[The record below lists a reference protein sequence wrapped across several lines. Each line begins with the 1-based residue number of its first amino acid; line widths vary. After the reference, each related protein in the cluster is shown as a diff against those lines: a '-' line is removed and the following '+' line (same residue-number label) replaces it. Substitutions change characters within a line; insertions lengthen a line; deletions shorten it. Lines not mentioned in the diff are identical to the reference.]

1 MDKQRY
7 LEVTKKICS
16 LFPLGKKE
24 PAKGYCYV
32 MSSDLL
38 WVIMNPKYVTARVIA
53 SEEGCPVIAVNNK
66 KEKFRERIAKEY
78 GFDTKSLG
86 DIGVSRTIL
95 CLLKAFIFMLRV
107 KPQKLEKVKIDG
119 ILVGDLICDTII
131 RRNLKVYTINS
142 ILNIHSFKVILKAHL
157 MIELCHKLFGKY
169 KPRYLIAQDWVYLE
183 AIYTRMGKYYGADVI
198 MLTTGKPSHVIKSN
212 AKENRLFFSVS
223 YYDVLQPLIA
233 NPDTNWKI
241 SADQMLEDLFKG
253 KGDWNVANAYEN
265 KIVASRKTVLSKI
278 GIHNEKKNIVIMSHV
293 FSDDPHCTE
302 KMLYRDYYTWL
313 TETLKL
319 TKGIDEVNWIL
330 KPHPGRASYQ
340 EDGVVE
346 ELYQK
351 YKHSS
356 LYWMPDEFSTLV
368 LREIADVIVTVS
380 GSAGYELS
388 CLGIPVVCTGR
399 PFYSYFG
406 YTINP
411 QTVDEY
417 KKILQ
422 SINKIEKLDEN
433 KIEIAKLVF
442 YAYNKCFSLEDTF
455 AKESWEIHDSYH
467 RDYDIALAN
476 HNYLRLLEK
485 TLYKENFGNIY
496 DVRYAKDLIHL

>member
-1 MDKQRY
+1 
-7 LEVTKKICS
+7 
-16 LFPLGKKE
+16 
-24 PAKGYCYV
+24 
-32 MSSDLL
+32 
-38 WVIMNPKYVTARVIA
+38 
-53 SEEGCPVIAVNNK
+53 
-66 KEKFRERIAKEY
+66 
-78 GFDTKSLG
+78 
-86 DIGVSRTIL
+86 
-95 CLLKAFIFMLRV
+95 
-107 KPQKLEKVKIDG
+107 
-119 ILVGDLICDTII
+119 
-131 RRNLKVYTINS
+131 
-142 ILNIHSFKVILKAHL
+142 
-157 MIELCHKLFGKY
+157 
-169 KPRYLIAQDWVYLE
+169 
-183 AIYTRMGKYYGADVI
+183 MGKYYGADVI